1 VSESNYIKALE
12 EYAEALN
19 EAAQIANDPYKA
31 PEVVVETTTP
41 LLSAIWKVQVQ
52 AAAML
57 NADK

>member
-1 VSESNYIKALE
+1 MSESNYIKALQ
-12 EYAEALN
+12 EYKEALGFAN
-19 EAAQIANDPYKA
+19 EIANDPYKA